1 MQTRPFIS
9 SQKEKP
15 VPINWRRGIFRLW
28 VLVSAAWIMGWVIY
42 FAIELIRGESTI
54 GQLVVAPVVLLAPPV
69 ALLLFGI
76 ATRWAFQG
84 FQVDDQLPGV

>member
-1 MQTRPFIS
+1 MQNRPFNF
-9 SQKEKP
+9 QREKQ

-28 VLVSAAWIMGWVIY
+28 VLASAAWIMGWVIY

-69 ALLLFGI
+69 ALLLFGV

-84 FQVDDQLPGV
+84 FVADDQTRGV